1 MDRTAGQA
9 ALLVV
14 DVQRG
19 MDDPRLGRRNNPG
32 AEENVAALLAAWRRS
47 GGPLFHVRHLS
58 KEPRS
63 PLVGESVEFKQAARP
78 LPGEPVVEKDVNSA
92 FIGTDLEARL
102 RERGVERLVLAGL
115 TTDHCVSTT
124 ARMASNLGFGVRL
137 VSDAT
142 ATFDRVG
149 PDGRLHAAEDVH
161 EMALV
166 HLHGEFAGIVT
177 TAEVLEGCEP
187 QPSSGTPPAR
197 IIPTP

>member
-1 MDRTAGQA
+1 MNRSAGQT

-14 DVQRG
+14 DVQQG
-19 MDDPRLGRRNNPG
+19 MDDPHLGRRNNPG
-32 AEENVAALLAAWRRS
+32 AEENVAALLAAWRRA
-47 GGPLFHVRHLS
+47 GLPLFHVRHLS
-58 KEPRS
+58 KEPGS
-63 PLVGESVEFKQAARP
+63 PLVGEGIEFKPAARP

-102 RERGVERLVLAGL
+102 RECGVETLVLAGL

-124 ARMASNLGFGVRL
+124 ARMATNLGFGVRL

-149 PDGRLHAAEDVH
+149 PVGRLHAAEDVH

-166 HLHGEFAGIVT
+166 HLHGEFAKIVT
-177 TAEVLEGCEP
+177 TVETLEGCEP
-187 QPSSGTPPAR
+187 QPPSGTPSVR
-197 IIPTP
+197 IIHTP

>member
-1 MDRTAGQA
+1 MNRVAGRT
-9 ALLVV
+9 ALLVI

-32 AEENVAALLAAWRRS
+32 AEGNVAALLAAWRRS
-47 GGPLFHVRHLS
+47 GPPLFHVRHLS
-58 KEPRS
+58 KQPGS
-63 PLVGESVEFKQAARP
+63 PLVGEGTEFEQAARP

-92 FIGTDLEARL
+92 FIGTGPEARL
-102 RERGVERLVLAGL
+102 REGGVEELVLVGL

-124 ARMASNLGFGVRL
+124 ARTAANLGFGVRL

-142 ATFDRVG
+142 AAFDRVG

-177 TAEVLEGCEP
+177 TAGVLEGCE
-187 QPSSGTPPAR
+187 S
-197 IIPTP
+197 